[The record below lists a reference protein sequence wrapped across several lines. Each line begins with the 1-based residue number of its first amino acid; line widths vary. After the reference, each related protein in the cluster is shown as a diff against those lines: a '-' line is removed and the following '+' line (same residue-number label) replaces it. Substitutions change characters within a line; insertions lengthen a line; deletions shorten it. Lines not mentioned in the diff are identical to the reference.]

1 MHLVLH
7 SLACSLLQLLLN
19 GSMQVMITASPDDQ
33 TEVSLT
39 TTLQPAAQI
48 GADDSE
54 QSMFVFSLV
63 AVVLSFSWALLDPL
77 RGVMILHV
85 FIANVI
91 FIRNLWSYV
100 RRLLKWKL
108 GVYNNNL

>member
-1 MHLVLH
+1 
-7 SLACSLLQLLLN
+7 
-19 GSMQVMITASPDDQ
+19 MITASPDDQ

-63 AVVLSFSWALLDPL
+63 AVVLSFS
-77 RGVMILHV
+77 
-85 FIANVI
+85 
-91 FIRNLWSYV
+91 
-100 RRLLKWKL
+100 
-108 GVYNNNL
+108 